1 MPNGNTLSP
10 SEAGKIALNSYFA
23 LKDWINTK
31 PVAGVETRDNVTNR
45 VLGAASVGSDKVN
58 SSVGGNLPGARLQ
71 QVFEATTGFNTRSG
85 FGYVL
90 QYQQGGRRHAIIA
103 VRGTARR
110 WPASPT
116 S

>member
-1 MPNGNTLSP
+1 MPSGNTLSP

-31 PVAGVETRDNVTNR
+31 PVAGVETRDNIEHR

-58 SSVGGNLPGARLQ
+58 SPVGKNGARLQ
-71 QVFEATTGFNTRSG
+71 QVFEATTGFNTRSV

-103 VRGTARR
+103 VRGTRPEMAGK
-110 WPASPT
+110 PT